1 MVINMAII
9 GSSVVQIH
17 ICFVNPF
24 IYWDQ
29 VMARGLNVGDNIDL
43 CNSMSNIK
51 KMRIAFG
58 KLKDAM
64 LVLIFGLFG
73 IKNHQHFTINWC

>member
-1 MVINMAII
+1 
-9 GSSVVQIH
+9 
-17 ICFVNPF
+17 
-24 IYWDQ
+24 
-29 VMARGLNVGDNIDL
+29 MARGLNVGDNIDL

-64 LVLIFGLFG
+64 LVLIFVLFG